1 MLQKLIEKTASYIK
15 YRLKAKGLHGIHSPF
30 VFEFASKVL
39 YDRTVYEE
47 YHQLSR
53 LRKRNFTNRNVIET
67 VDFGAV
73 SGNRPFETYHIR
85 VNKLSKKRSPSLHT
99 QKLLFRISRFF
110 KPENILEFGTS
121 TGLSTV
127 SLALGN
133 PDSKLTTMEGCASV
147 ANVAEGNF
155 NAYGINNIHIAIGN
169 FNQILIPALS
179 TIDHVDLVFF
189 DGNHRKKPTI
199 DYFHQCLLKAK
210 EDSIFIFDDIHWSE
224 EMDEAWNEIINHPQ
238 VRISIDLFQLGIV
251 FFKTG
256 IEKQHFVLRNN

>member
-1 MLQKLIEKTASYIK
+1 MLQKLVEKASSYIK
-15 YRLKAKGLHGIHSPF
+15 YRVKAKGLHGIHSPF

-39 YDRTVYEE
+39 YDRTDYEE
-47 YHQLSR
+47 YHQLLN
-53 LRKRNFTNRNVIET
+53 LRKRNFNNRNVIET

-73 SGNRPFETYHIR
+73 SGNRPFETYHIK
-85 VNKLSKKRSPSLHT
+85 VNELAKKRSPSFHT

-110 KPENILEFGTS
+110 KPDNILEFGTS

-133 PDSKLTTMEGCASV
+133 PNSKLTTMEGCASV
-147 ANVAEGNF
+147 ASIAEVNF
-155 NAYGINNIHIAIGN
+155 NAYGIKNIHIGIGN
-169 FNQILIPALS
+169 FNQILISTLS

-189 DGNHRKKPTI
+189 DGNHRMKPTI

-210 EDSIFIFDDIHWSE
+210 EESIFIFDDIHWSE
-224 EMDEAWNEIINHPQ
+224 EMEEAWKEIKSHPQ